1 MGKATFFRVIRLAAQ
16 FFLNMATVYFGA
28 SIFTPLI
35 TSDPKVVIINTATG
49 IFYLFGSYLAQ
60 KIIDENEQ

>member
-1 MGKATFFRVIRLAAQ
+1 MGKTTFFRIIRIASQ

-35 TSDPKVVIINTATG
+35 TSDTKILITNTATG
-49 IFYLFGSYLAQ
+49 IFYLFGAYLCE
-60 KIIDENEQ
+60 KILDES

>member
-1 MGKATFFRVIRLAAQ
+1 MEKTTFFRIVRLASQ

-35 TSDPKVVIINTATG
+35 TSGIRVVLINTATG
-49 IFYLFGSYLAQ
+49 IFYLYGAYMCD
-60 KIIDENEQ
+60 KILDER

>member
-1 MGKATFFRVIRLAAQ
+1 MDKTTFFRIVRLASQ

-35 TSDPKVVIINTATG
+35 TSDMRIVLINTVTG
-49 IFYLFGSYLAQ
+49 IFYLYGAYVCD
-60 KIIDENEQ
+60 KILDER

>member
-1 MGKATFFRVIRLAAQ
+1 MEKTTFFRIIRLASQ

-35 TSDPKVVIINTATG
+35 TADPKVVLINTATG
-49 IFYLFGSYLAQ
+49 IFYLFGSYLSQ
-60 KIIDENEQ
+60 QILDESEQ